1 MVSHPQYKNIRIIIA
16 GGGTGGHIFPAIAVA
31 QAIQKI
37 QPHAVILFVGAKG
50 KMEMEKVPKAG
61 FELIHIPKV
70 LMPRQV
76 TPSTFVWPIKI
87 IYATFKAFKI
97 CREAD
102 LVIGF
107 GGYACPPIY
116 LAAAILRKP
125 IFIHEANAIPGWA
138 NRLGAAFASE
148 IFIAFSRTKLKLGK
162 WRNAKL
168 SGMPIRA
175 EIIASSKL
183 SAAESQAIKNNQL
196 DKWQLSRDKPT
207 ILVFGGSQGSRHI
220 NEAIMQSLSAFT
232 ERNVQVVHSV
242 GRSNALPTSTENYLP
257 LSYIEDM
264 SSAYHAADLII
275 ARSGALTCA
284 ELAAVGKFAILIPL
298 PIGNGEQSANAADLQ
313 AAGAAEV
320 IDDNKFNSGWLISN
334 WTEIW
339 RKASN
344 YRPTNWG
351 EFSASE
357 VIGKAIIEKIGRS
370 K

>member
-1 MVSHPQYKNIRIIIA
+1 MKTKILFA
-16 GGGTGGHIFPAIAVA
+16 GGGTAGHVEPALAVA
-31 QAIQKI
+31 AWLKNEKPDWQ
-37 QPHAVILFVGAKG
+37 LTFVGTKNG
-50 KMEMEKVPKAG
+50 LENQLVPKAG
-61 FELIHIPKV
+61 FDLIHIPKV

-76 TPSTFVWPIKI
+76 TPATFVWPVKI
-87 IYATFKAFKI
+87 IFATFKAFKI

-183 SAAESQAIKNNQL
+183 STTESQKIKNDQL
-196 DKWQLSRDKPT
+196 DKWQLSKEKPT

-264 SSAYHAADLII
+264 SSAYHAADLVI

-284 ELAAVGKFAILIPL
+284 ELAAVGKFAILIPF
-298 PIGNGEQSANAADLQ
+298 PIGNGEQSANASDLQ

-320 IDDNKFNSGWLISN
+320 VADDKFNSGWLISN
-334 WTEIW
+334 WSEIW

-357 VIGKAIIEKIGRS
+357 VIGKAIIEEIGSS